1 MKLRSVTPMK
11 IAKYG
16 YIAISAIFT
25 LAGLAM
31 IFYPTPSQSFI
42 GIFFGI
48 AILVF
53 GIIKLVG
60 YWSRDLFRLA
70 FQYDL
75 QFGVLLCV
83 LGVVL
88 FVWPGVSVAV
98 IGELLGIGMIVF
110 GAVKVAGYLSRDLFR
125 LAFQYDLAF
134 GVLLIAL
141 GIVTLTHPGET
152 IGFLCVVY
160 GILVLSDG
168 LFKVQIAVDAKRFG
182 IDRWWAILLAAAC
195 AGVLGVLLVLRPG
208 EGAQALTML
217 LGASLF
223 LDGVMNLLVALL
235 TVKIIRHQQPDVIE
249 TDEFEIK

>member
-1 MKLRSVTPMK
+1 MRSVTPMRA
-11 IAKYG
+11 AKTG
-16 YIAISAIFT
+16 YIIMS
-25 LAGLAM
+25 
-31 IFYPTPSQSFI
+31 
-42 GIFFGI
+42 
-48 AILVF
+48 
-53 GIIKLVG
+53 
-60 YWSRDLFRLA
+60 
-70 FQYDL
+70 
-75 QFGVLLCV
+75 VLLCV

-110 GAVKVAGYLSRDLFR
+110 E
-125 LAFQYDLAF
+125 YDLAF

>member
-83 LGVVL
+83 LGIITL
-88 FVWPGVSVAV
+88 IRHKDAVA
-98 IGELLGIGMIVF
+98 
-110 GAVKVAGYLSRDLFR
+110 
-125 LAFQYDLAF
+125 
-134 GVLLIAL
+134 
-141 GIVTLTHPGET
+141 
-152 IGFLCVVY
+152 FLCVAY
-160 GILVLSDG
+160 GICIMADS
-168 LFKVQIAVDAKRFG
+168 LFKIRTALDAKAFG
-182 IDRWWAILLAAAC
+182 IRQWCWPGSRPSSVCSSLY
-195 AGVLGVLLVLRPG
+195 VPWRPLGPLRCCWVSHSCLRG
-208 EGAQALTML
+208 
-217 LGASLF
+217 F
-223 LDGVMNLLVALL
+223 
-235 TVKIIRHQQPDVIE
+235 
-249 TDEFEIK
+249 

>member
-1 MKLRSVTPMK
+1 M
-11 IAKYG
+11 
-16 YIAISAIFT
+16 
-25 LAGLAM
+25 
-31 IFYPTPSQSFI
+31 
-42 GIFFGI
+42 
-48 AILVF
+48 
-53 GIIKLVG
+53 
-60 YWSRDLFRLA
+60 
-70 FQYDL
+70 
-75 QFGVLLCV
+75 
-83 LGVVL
+83 
-88 FVWPGVSVAV
+88 
-98 IGELLGIGMIVF
+98 
-110 GAVKVAGYLSRDLFR
+110 
-125 LAFQYDLAF
+125 
-134 GVLLIAL
+134 

-235 TVKIIRHQQPDVIE
+235 TVKIIRHQRPDVIE

>member
-1 MKLRSVTPMK
+1 MRSVTPMRA
-11 IAKYG
+11 AKTG
-16 YIAISAIFT
+16 YIIMS
-25 LAGLAM
+25 
-31 IFYPTPSQSFI
+31 
-42 GIFFGI
+42 
-48 AILVF
+48 
-53 GIIKLVG
+53 
-60 YWSRDLFRLA
+60 
-70 FQYDL
+70 
-75 QFGVLLCV
+75 VLLCV

-195 AGVLGVLLVLRPG
+195 AGGSADSEDHPPPAAG
-208 EGAQALTML
+208 
-217 LGASLF
+217 
-223 LDGVMNLLVALL
+223 
-235 TVKIIRHQQPDVIE
+235 RHRDR
-249 TDEFEIK
+249 

>member
-1 MKLRSVTPMK
+1 MS
-11 IAKYG
+11 
-16 YIAISAIFT
+16 
-25 LAGLAM
+25 
-31 IFYPTPSQSFI
+31 
-42 GIFFGI
+42 
-48 AILVF
+48 
-53 GIIKLVG
+53 
-60 YWSRDLFRLA
+60 
-70 FQYDL
+70 
-75 QFGVLLCV
+75 VLLCV

-88 FVWPGVSVAV
+88 FVWPG
-98 IGELLGIGMIVF
+98 
-110 GAVKVAGYLSRDLFR
+110 LFR

-141 GIVTLTHPGET
+141 GVVTLTHPGET

>member
-1 MKLRSVTPMK
+1 MRSVTPMRA
-11 IAKYG
+11 AKTG
-16 YIAISAIFT
+16 YIIMS
-25 LAGLAM
+25 
-31 IFYPTPSQSFI
+31 
-42 GIFFGI
+42 
-48 AILVF
+48 
-53 GIIKLVG
+53 
-60 YWSRDLFRLA
+60 
-70 FQYDL
+70 
-75 QFGVLLCV
+75 VLLCV

-168 LFKVQIAVDAKRFG
+168 LLRCRSPWTPNASASTAGGPSCWRRRAPVC
-182 IDRWWAILLAAAC
+182 WACCWCCGPAR
-195 AGVLGVLLVLRPG
+195 GR
-208 EGAQALTML
+208 
-217 LGASLF
+217 
-223 LDGVMNLLVALL
+223 
-235 TVKIIRHQQPDVIE
+235 RR
-249 TDEFEIK
+249 

>member
-1 MKLRSVTPMK
+1 MRSTKP
-11 IAKYG
+11 ILAAKTCS
-16 YIAISAIFT
+16 IIVSALFC
-25 LAGLAM
+25 LLGL
-31 IFYPTPSQSFI
+31 
-42 GIFFGI
+42 
-48 AILVF
+48 
-53 GIIKLVG
+53 
-60 YWSRDLFRLA
+60 
-70 FQYDL
+70 
-75 QFGVLLCV
+75 LL
-83 LGVVL
+83 LIY
-88 FVWPGVSVAV
+88 PGVSVSV
-98 IGELLGIGMIVF
+98 VGIAAAIMLIVF
-110 GAVKVAGYLSRDLFR
+110 GVTKLTGFFSKDLYR

>member
-1 MKLRSVTPMK
+1 MRSVTPMRA
-11 IAKYG
+11 AKTG
-16 YIAISAIFT
+16 YIIMS
-25 LAGLAM
+25 
-31 IFYPTPSQSFI
+31 
-42 GIFFGI
+42 
-48 AILVF
+48 
-53 GIIKLVG
+53 
-60 YWSRDLFRLA
+60 
-70 FQYDL
+70 
-75 QFGVLLCV
+75 VLLCV

-134 GVLLIAL
+134 GVLLMAL

-249 TDEFEIK
+249 TDESEIK

>member
-1 MKLRSVTPMK
+1 MCGPV
-11 IAKYG
+11 
-16 YIAISAIFT
+16 
-25 LAGLAM
+25 
-31 IFYPTPSQSFI
+31 
-42 GIFFGI
+42 
-48 AILVF
+48 
-53 GIIKLVG
+53 
-60 YWSRDLFRLA
+60 
-70 FQYDL
+70 
-75 QFGVLLCV
+75 
-83 LGVVL
+83 
-88 FVWPGVSVAV
+88 
-98 IGELLGIGMIVF
+98 
-110 GAVKVAGYLSRDLFR
+110 R

-208 EGAQALTML
+208 E
-217 LGASLF
+217 
-223 LDGVMNLLVALL
+223 
-235 TVKIIRHQQPDVIE
+235 

>member
-1 MKLRSVTPMK
+1 MS
-11 IAKYG
+11 
-16 YIAISAIFT
+16 
-25 LAGLAM
+25 
-31 IFYPTPSQSFI
+31 
-42 GIFFGI
+42 
-48 AILVF
+48 
-53 GIIKLVG
+53 
-60 YWSRDLFRLA
+60 
-70 FQYDL
+70 
-75 QFGVLLCV
+75 VLLCV

-182 IDRWWAILLAAAC
+182 IDRWWADPAGGGVRRCAGRAAGAAARRGG
-195 AGVLGVLLVLRPG
+195 AGADHAPG
-208 EGAQALTML
+208 C
-217 LGASLF
+217 
-223 LDGVMNLLVALL
+223 VA
-235 TVKIIRHQQPDVIE
+235 VSGRR
-249 TDEFEIK
+249 DESAAWLC

>member
-1 MKLRSVTPMK
+1 MRQLLP
-11 IAKYG
+11 A
-16 YIAISAIFT
+16 
-25 LAGLAM
+25 AGHLQEQNQQAEL
-31 IFYPTPSQSFI
+31 
-42 GIFFGI
+42 GKKENVVAG
-48 AILVF
+48 V
-53 GIIKLVG
+53 VG
-60 YWSRDLFRLA
+60 ALLGSLLGVA
-70 FQYDL
+70 CI
-75 QFGVLLCV
+75 VLLGQ
-83 LGVVL
+83 LGYVAA
-88 FVWPGVSVAV
+88 VSGIVMA
-98 IGELLGIGMIVF
+98 ICTMKGYELLGIGMIVF

-134 GVLLIAL
+134 GVLLMAL

>member
-1 MKLRSVTPMK
+1 M
-11 IAKYG
+11 A
-16 YIAISAIFT
+16 
-25 LAGLAM
+25 
-31 IFYPTPSQSFI
+31 
-42 GIFFGI
+42 
-48 AILVF
+48 
-53 GIIKLVG
+53 
-60 YWSRDLFRLA
+60 
-70 FQYDL
+70 
-75 QFGVLLCV
+75 
-83 LGVVL
+83 
-88 FVWPGVSVAV
+88 GVSVAV

-141 GIVTLTHPGET
+141 GIVTRPIPARHRAFCAWCTAFWCWRTGCSRCRSPWTPSASASTAG
-152 IGFLCVVY
+152 GPSCW
-160 GILVLSDG
+160 
-168 LFKVQIAVDAKRFG
+168 R
-182 IDRWWAILLAAAC
+182 AAC

>member
-1 MKLRSVTPMK
+1 MRSVTPMRA
-11 IAKYG
+11 AKTG
-16 YIAISAIFT
+16 YIIMS
-25 LAGLAM
+25 
-31 IFYPTPSQSFI
+31 
-42 GIFFGI
+42 
-48 AILVF
+48 
-53 GIIKLVG
+53 
-60 YWSRDLFRLA
+60 
-70 FQYDL
+70 
-75 QFGVLLCV
+75 VLLCV

-168 LFKVQIAVDAKRFG
+168 LFKVQIAIDSKRFG
-182 IDRWWAILLAAAC
+182 LSTWWLILALAVITVVV
-195 AGVLGVLLVLRPG
+195 GIV
-208 EGAQALTML
+208 
-217 LGASLF
+217 
-223 LDGVMNLLVALL
+223 LVARPSDSSRVLIVLMGVSMLCEGLL
-235 TVKIIRHQQPDVIE
+235 DLGTVITAVKIIKHQQPDVIVVE
-249 TDEFEIK
+249 AAEESEG

>member
-1 MKLRSVTPMK
+1 MRSVTPMRA
-11 IAKYG
+11 AKTG
-16 YIAISAIFT
+16 YIIMS
-25 LAGLAM
+25 
-31 IFYPTPSQSFI
+31 
-42 GIFFGI
+42 
-48 AILVF
+48 
-53 GIIKLVG
+53 
-60 YWSRDLFRLA
+60 
-70 FQYDL
+70 
-75 QFGVLLCV
+75 VLLCV

-88 FVWPGVSVAV
+88 FVWPGVSVTV

-134 GVLLIAL
+134 GVLLMAL

-208 EGAQALTML
+208 EGADHAP
-217 LGASLF
+217 GCVAVSGRRDESAGGSA
-223 LDGVMNLLVALL
+223 DGEDHPPPAAGCHRDRR
-235 TVKIIRHQQPDVIE
+235 I
-249 TDEFEIK
+249 